1 MVMPELQDLDQ
12 PKRSIYKT
20 SNLEELL
27 PSKNKPRIVT
37 TSWDDGD
44 YVDLKLAELLLPR
57 GIRGTFYIPIN
68 CRERPLSRSELR
80 VLASKGFEIGAH
92 GYSHK
97 PLWGLEP
104 QELVE
109 EVGPCKR
116 ILEDILGKEV
126 EMFCYPH
133 GRYDVNVVRALED
146 AGYRGARTVRML
158 ATRPTFDPFEM
169 PTTLQVFP
177 HTPFTYLK
185 NVARAGSLESLQS
198 YVAQMPRLGNWIEL
212 GKRLFDLVKENGGV
226 WHLYGHSWEV
236 ERLGLWDG
244 LCELLDYVCQRD
256 DVRYVRN
263 CELLQPQPGCCST
276 ERQNVEAATA
286 SDRI

>member
-1 MVMPELQDLDQ
+1 MPSL
-12 PKRSIYKT
+12 
-20 SNLEELL
+20 
-27 PSKNKPRIVT
+27 NKPRIVT

-44 YVDLKLAELLLPR
+44 YIDLRLAELLLSR

-68 CRERPLSRSELR
+68 CRERPLSHFELK

-97 PLWGLEP
+97 RLWGLEP

-109 EVGPCKR
+109 EVRPCKR

-126 EMFCYPH
+126 EMFCYPR

-158 ATRPTFDPFEM
+158 ATRPTFNPFEM

-177 HTPFTYLK
+177 HAPFTYLK
-185 NVARAGSLESLQS
+185 NVTRARSLESLQS
-198 YVAQMPRLGNWIEL
+198 YVVQLPRLGNWVEL
-212 GKRLFDLVKENGGV
+212 GKRLFDGVMENGGV
-226 WHLYGHSWEV
+226 WHLYGHSWEI
-236 ERLGLWDG
+236 ERLGLWSG
-244 LCELLDYVCQRD
+244 LRELLDYVCQRD
-256 DVRYVRN
+256 QVRYVRN
-263 CELLQPQPGCCST
+263 CELLEPQSVACLV
-276 ERQNVEAATA
+276 ERQSV
-286 SDRI
+286 